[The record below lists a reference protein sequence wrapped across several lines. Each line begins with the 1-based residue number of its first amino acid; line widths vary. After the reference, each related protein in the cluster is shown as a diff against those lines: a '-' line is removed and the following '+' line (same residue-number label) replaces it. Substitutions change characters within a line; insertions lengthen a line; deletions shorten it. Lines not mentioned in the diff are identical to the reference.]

1 MRCCY
6 LEAILSLKNI
16 KKEFGSIQ
24 VLKEISLDIPKGSIF
39 AFLGANGAGKST
51 LLNIIM
57 QILLPT
63 SGKVIMNGESILK
76 HKIGA
81 VFQENTFDEELSIYE
96 NMMIRGRLY
105 HIKKKVLQ
113 RRILELSKELG
124 MDPFLYS
131 KYKLC
136 SGGQKRI
143 AMIARS
149 LIMNPAIIIMDEA
162 TTALDIETRRKVWD
176 FLLKLN
182 REKSVTIFFSSHYI
196 EEADIATD
204 ICILKSGKIIFSGTY
219 QELISNYS
227 RKQLKINFRNEIIK
241 KEISSV
247 KGALCY
253 LEQLDDTKIDT
264 FSLQNSNLE
273 DIFLRLVYHE
283 NINL

>member
-1 MRCCY
+1 MGS
-6 LEAILSLKNI
+6 ILSLKDI
-16 KKEFGSIQ
+16 KKDFGSTS
-24 VLKEISLDIPKGSIF
+24 VLKGVSFDIPKGSIF

-63 SGKVIMNGESILK
+63 SGDVFMNGDVILK
-76 HKIGA
+76 EKIGV

-96 NMMIRGRLY
+96 NMMLRGRLY
-105 HIKKKVLQ
+105 GIKKKVLEKH
-113 RRILELSKELG
+113 ILELSRELG
-124 MDPFLYS
+124 MDSFLYR
-131 KYKLC
+131 KYKVC

-143 AMIARS
+143 AMIARA
-149 LIMNPAIIIMDEA
+149 LIMNPSIVIMDEA
-162 TTALDIETRRKVWD
+162 TTAIDIETRRKVWE

-182 REKSVTIFFSSHYI
+182 REKGVTIFFSSHYI
-196 EEADIATD
+196 EEADIATN

-227 RKQLKINFRNEIIK
+227 RKQLKINFKDEVIR

-247 KGALCY
+247 RGALYY
-253 LEQLDDTKIDT
+253 LGQLDGTKIDT

-273 DIFLRLVYHE
+273 DIFLKLISYD
-283 NINL
+283 NASI

>member
-1 MRCCY
+1 MGS
-6 LEAILSLKNI
+6 ILSLKDI
-16 KKEFGSIQ
+16 KKDFGSTS
-24 VLKEISLDIPKGSIF
+24 VLKGVSFDIPKGSIF

-63 SGKVIMNGESILK
+63 SGDVFMNGEVILK
-76 HKIGA
+76 EKIGV

-96 NMMIRGRLY
+96 NMMLRGRVY
-105 HIKKKVLQ
+105 GIKKKVLEK
-113 RRILELSKELG
+113 RILELSRELG
-124 MDPFLYS
+124 MDSFLYR
-131 KYKLC
+131 KYKVC

-143 AMIARS
+143 AMIARA
-149 LIMNPAIIIMDEA
+149 LIMNPSIVIMDEA
-162 TTALDIETRRKVWD
+162 TTAIDIETRRKVWE

-182 REKSVTIFFSSHYI
+182 REKGVTIFFSSHYI
-196 EEADIATD
+196 EEADIATN

-227 RKQLKINFRNEIIK
+227 RKQLKINFKDEVIR

-247 KGALCY
+247 RGALYY
-253 LEQLDDTKIDT
+253 LGQLDDTKIDT

-273 DIFLRLVYHE
+273 DIFLKLVSYD
-283 NINL
+283 NASI